1 MKTRN
6 SDRLK
11 EILGAKRNQIVALK
25 DIQMYLLETNPEVAT
40 KISYQIDREEEVY
53 KNLLRCSATVPGAVV
68 SCVVLSGKLCG
79 LTALCYETSMGISQC
94 FIFIE

>member
-25 DIQMYLLETNPEVAT
+25 DIQMYLLETNQEVAT

-53 KNLLRCSATVPGAVV
+53 KNLLKVIELAEISEPKRNGWF
-68 SCVVLSGKLCG
+68 SGHVKTREDRLANI
-79 LTALCYETSMGISQC
+79 LD
-94 FIFIE
+94 

>member
-25 DIQMYLLETNPEVAT
+25 DIQMYLLETNQEVAT

-53 KNLLRCSATVPGAVV
+53 KNLLKVIELAEISEPKRNGWF
-68 SCVVLSGKLCG
+68 SGHIKTREDRL
-79 LTALCYETSMGISQC
+79 ANIMD
-94 FIFIE
+94 

>member
-40 KISYQIDREEEVY
+40 KSSYQIDREEEVY
-53 KNLLRCSATVPGAVV
+53 KNLLKVIELAEISEPRRNGWF
-68 SCVVLSGKLCG
+68 SGHIKTREDRL
-79 LTALCYETSMGISQC
+79 ANIMD
-94 FIFIE
+94 

>member
-25 DIQMYLLETNPEVAT
+25 DIQMYLLETNPEVST

-53 KNLLRCSATVPGAVV
+53 KNLLKVIELAEISEPRRNGWF
-68 SCVVLSGKLCG
+68 SGHIKTREDRL
-79 LTALCYETSMGISQC
+79 ANIMD
-94 FIFIE
+94 

>member
-11 EILGAKRNQIVALK
+11 EILGTKRNQIVALK
-25 DIQMYLLETNPEVAT
+25 DIQIYLLETNPEVAT

-53 KNLLRCSATVPGAVV
+53 KNLLKVIELAEFSEPKRAGWF
-68 SCVVLSGKLCG
+68 SGHIKTREDRL
-79 LTALCYETSMGISQC
+79 ANIMD
-94 FIFIE
+94 

>member
-25 DIQMYLLETNPEVAT
+25 DIQMYLLETNQEVAT

-53 KNLLRCSATVPGAVV
+53 KNLLKVIELAEISEPKRAGWF
-68 SCVVLSGKLCG
+68 SGHVKTREDRLANI
-79 LTALCYETSMGISQC
+79 LD
-94 FIFIE
+94 

>member
-53 KNLLRCSATVPGAVV
+53 KNLLKVIELAEISEPRRNGWF
-68 SCVVLSGKLCG
+68 SGHIKTREDRL
-79 LTALCYETSMGISQC
+79 ANIMD
-94 FIFIE
+94 

>member
-25 DIQMYLLETNPEVAT
+25 DIQMYLLETSPEVAT
-40 KISYQIDREEEVY
+40 KISNLIDREEEVY
-53 KNLLRCSATVPGAVV
+53 KNLLKVIELAEISEPRRNGWF
-68 SCVVLSGKLCG
+68 SGHIKTREDRL
-79 LTALCYETSMGISQC
+79 ANIMD
-94 FIFIE
+94 